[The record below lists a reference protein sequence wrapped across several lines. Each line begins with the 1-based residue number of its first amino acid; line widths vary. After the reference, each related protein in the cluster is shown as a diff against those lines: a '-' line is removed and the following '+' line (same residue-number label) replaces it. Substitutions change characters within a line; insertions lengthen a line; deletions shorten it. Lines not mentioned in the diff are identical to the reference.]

1 MRECGGETDHE
12 TYINYSIA
20 RAIMIGISIFSSK
33 ARIRLEREIRKC
45 ERDIELI
52 DKYASITHTP
62 PFSPAPPPAP

>member
-1 MRECGGETDHE
+1 MK
-12 TYINYSIA
+12 
-20 RAIMIGISIFSSK
+20 GISIFSSK
-33 ARIRLEREIRKC
+33 ARIRLEREIRMC